1 MTRMGM
7 VKIELEYAVDLD
19 DKDMVKA
26 GIEAIYEDV
35 MNAVKYDE
43 LENYIIVE
51 SNSNLDPELIPEFLL
66 KDEEV

>member
-51 SNSNLDPELIPEFLL
+51 SNNNLDPELIPEFLL